1 MQINML
7 IAWLISTM
15 SACTVTVVH
24 LLRSDKLSAE

>member
-15 SACTVTVVH
+15 SACTVVH